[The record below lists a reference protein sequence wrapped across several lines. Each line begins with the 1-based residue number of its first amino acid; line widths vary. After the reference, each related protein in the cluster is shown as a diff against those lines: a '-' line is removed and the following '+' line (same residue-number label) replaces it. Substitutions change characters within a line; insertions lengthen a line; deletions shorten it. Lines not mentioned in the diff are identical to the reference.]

1 MTTPTQAAVIQ
12 PYDSFLYRQVWE
24 ITARQIEDGVS
35 YIKDMRDTGMFIR
48 VEDIDKLDMEPYKDK
63 YQTSALSTSL
73 TSSDKRIT
81 LPLFPFSR

>member
-24 ITARQIEDGVS
+24 ITARQIEDGIS

-48 VEDIDKLDMEPYKDK
+48 VEDIDKLDMEQ
-63 YQTSALSTSL
+63 YQTSAISTSL
-73 TSSDKRIT
+73 TSSDKPLT
-81 LPLFPFSR
+81 LPLFPLPS